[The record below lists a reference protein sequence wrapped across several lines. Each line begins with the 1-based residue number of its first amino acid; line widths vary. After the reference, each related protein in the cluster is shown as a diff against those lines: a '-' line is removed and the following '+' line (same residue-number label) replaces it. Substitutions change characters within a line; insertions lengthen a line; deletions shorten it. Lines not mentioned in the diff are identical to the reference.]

1 MGYIGAKPLTSEYY
15 FDVFDGDGVTFSWPT
30 TIAPATPV
38 SVFVTVDGVVVDPQD
53 YYFEG
58 SNIYFFTA
66 PAAGSRNIQL
76 RYLAVPS
83 SGVAAP
89 HTYRQ
94 VDEFTA
100 TEGQTTFNVRF
111 YDLGY
116 VDVFVNG
123 VQLGNNDFQASDN
136 ETIILQV
143 GARNGD
149 LVRIVSAYNTVLTRS
164 YYNQVANTVLIGNGE
179 EAFQEVAPGVSG
191 NILTSNG
198 TNWIASNVITGDVTI
213 TGELTVSGN
222 TTTVSV
228 NNVSL
233 ANGLMYLADSN
244 PTNLIDI
251 GTVGSFTSGT
261 YQHTGFV
268 RDATDGVWKLF
279 SNVASEPTSTIDFTF
294 AEYDTIQVGSII
306 SGGVDLNI
314 FGQASFDYANAT
326 NILTQSS
333 FDHGNSA
340 YGHSNTTLTY
350 AQSGFAHANS
360 AHEASNVNST
370 SITTIQAVDTTQNTS
385 ISYAFSQANSAYSKA
400 NSSNVLAQAAFDQ
413 ANTTLGLPQ
422 NAQSATYALANTD
435 QGKHVYFTN
444 STNVNLY
451 VPNNGQVNFPVGTTI
466 VIVSKTSSS
475 ANVVVTPNTGV
486 SMYLAGNT
494 TSTSRTVTTYGMATL
509 LNTGANTWFI
519 NGTGVV

>member
-1 MGYIGAKPLTSEYY
+1 MGYLGAKPLTAEYY
-15 FDVFDGDGVTFSWPT
+15 YDVYDGDGVISSWQT

-53 YYFEG
+53 YYFQG
-58 SNIYFFTA
+58 SEIFFFTPP
-66 PAAGSRNIQL
+66 PAGTRNIQL
-76 RYLAVPS
+76 RYLSVPT

-94 VDEFTA
+94 VDEITA
-100 TEGQTTFNVRF
+100 TEGQTTFNVRY
-111 YDLGY
+111 YDIGY

-164 YYNQVANTVLIGNGE
+164 YYNQIANTVLIGNGE
-179 EAFQEVAPGVSG
+179 ESFQEVAPQSG
-191 NILTSNG
+191 AVLTSNG
-198 TNWIASNVITGDVTI
+198 VNWFASNVITGDLSI
-213 TGELTVSGN
+213 TGELNVAGN
-222 TTTVSV
+222 TNTISV

-233 ANGLMYLADSN
+233 SNGLIYLAESN
-244 PTNLIDI
+244 PSNLIDI
-251 GTVGSFTSGT
+251 GTLGSFTSGT

-279 SNVASEPTSTIDFTF
+279 SNVVSEPTTTIDFTG
-294 AEYDTIQVGSII
+294 AVYDTIQVGSII
-306 SGGVDLNI
+306 SDGVDLDI
-314 FGQASFDYANAT
+314 F
-326 NILTQSS
+326 TQSS
-333 FDHGNSA
+333 FDHANAVYEYANSA
-340 YGHSNTTLTY
+340 YGTGNTLSIY
-350 AQSGFAHANS
+350 AETGFAHANAAYDS
-360 AHEASNVNST
+360 SN
-370 SITTIQAVDTTQNTS
+370 TTTTYSQTGFVHANTA
-385 ISYAFSQANSAYSKA
+385 YDQANS
-400 NSSNVLAQAAFDQ
+400 SSTLAQAAFNQ

-422 NAQSATYALANTD
+422 NAQSSTYALANTD

-451 VPNNGQVNFPVGTTI
+451 VPNNGQVNFPIGTTI
-466 VIVSKTSSS
+466 VIISKTGSS

-494 TSTSRTVTTYGMATL
+494 TSQSRTVTTYGMATL
-509 LNTGANTWFI
+509 LNTAANTWFI